1 MTGVV
6 LAEFIQF
13 AESRFGV
20 TPPPAAPDA
29 LGSYPYS
36 DLAALVGAAS
46 AQAGMPPSDLL
57 RAFGVHLFGRFADLY
72 PIFFFDAG
80 SALDFLGR
88 INTYVHGEVQK
99 LYPDAEF
106 PHFDVAR
113 RSTTTLEL
121 VYRSSRPLAD
131 LAEGLIRGC
140 IAHFGRPVTVRRED
154 LDGDGH
160 AARFVLEAGG
170 STARRADR
178 S

>member
-1 MTGVV
+1 MKGVV
-6 LAEFIQF
+6 LAELVQF
-13 AESRFGV
+13 AESRYGV
-20 TPPPAAPDA
+20 TPPPTAFDA
-29 LGSYPYS
+29 VGNYPYS
-36 DLAALVGAAS
+36 DLAALVGATAEH
-46 AQAGMPPSDLL
+46 AGIPPADLV
-57 RAFGVHLFGRFADLY
+57 RAFGAHLFGRFAALY

-113 RSTTTLEL
+113 RSATKLEL
-121 VYRSSRPLAD
+121 TYRSSRPLAD

-140 IAHFGRPVTVRRED
+140 IAHFGRPITVHRED
-154 LDGDGH
+154 LDPDAH
-160 AARFVLEAGG
+160 AARFVLDAG
-170 STARRADR
+170 SAARRTDR

>member
-1 MTGVV
+1 MKGVV
-6 LAEFIQF
+6 VAEFVQF

-20 TPPPAAPDA
+20 TPPSSAPDA
-29 LGSYPYS
+29 MGSYPYS
-36 DLAALVGAAS
+36 DLAALVGAA
-46 AQAGMPPSDLL
+46 AVHAGTPPADLV
-57 RAFGVHLFGRFADLY
+57 RAFGVHLFGRFAALF

-88 INTYVHGEVQK
+88 INTYVHDEVQK

-113 RSTTTLEL
+113 RSPTKLEL

-140 IAHFGRPVTVRRED
+140 IAHFGRPVTVHRQD
-154 LDGDGH
+154 LDADGH
-160 AARFVLEAGG
+160 EARFVLDAGG
-170 STARRADR
+170 AARLADR
-178 S
+178 

>member
-1 MTGVV
+1 MKGVV
-6 LAEFIQF
+6 LEEFVQF

-20 TPPPAAPDA
+20 PPPTAAFDA
-29 LGSYPYS
+29 VGTYPFS
-36 DLAALVGAAS
+36 ELAALVDAA
-46 AQAGMPPSDLL
+46 AAKAAIPPGELV
-57 RAFGVHLFGRFADLY
+57 RAFGIHLFGRFAALY

-106 PHFDVAR
+106 PRFEVTR
-113 RSTTTLEL
+113 RSPTKLEL

-140 IAHFGRPVTVRRED
+140 IGHFGRPVTVSRED
-154 LDGDGH
+154 LAGDGRE
-160 AARFVLEAGG
+160 ARFVLDAGAA
-170 STARRADR
+170 ARRADR
-178 S
+178 K